1 MLNSL
6 KKKINEFESE
16 WVTTDEEKFI

>member
-6 KKKINEFESE
+6 KKVITLVSR
-16 WVTTDEEKFI
+16 

>member
-6 KKKINEFESE
+6 KKRSREIIRPKLDI
-16 WVTTDEEKFI
+16 T